1 MDISSSPR
9 SMDPPPDWSSIVLTK
24 SAGLVLKSSSPVDA
38 HGNDP
43 EVEVVEYCGSEVQL
57 TE

>member
-1 MDISSSPR
+1 
-9 SMDPPPDWSSIVLTK
+9 MDPPPDWSSIVLTK

-38 HGNDP
+38 HGNEL
-43 EVEVVEYCGSEVQL
+43 EVDVVAYCGSEVQL